1 MDFDIGVVRE
11 VDIEKT
17 MREAYLDYAMSVIVA
32 RALPDVRDG
41 LKPVQR
47 RILYAMYATG
57 LRHNV
62 PYRKSA
68 RVVGEVLGKYH
79 PHGDTAIYDA
89 LARMAQDFSLR
100 YPLVDGQGNFGSI
113 DGDSPA
119 AMRYTEARLTSIAEE
134 LLTDIEKETVDF
146 VPNFDGSL
154 QEPSALPARIPN
166 LLINGSSGIAV
177 GMATNIP
184 SHNLSEIADAIVFLI
199 DRWHDLDQ
207 VTVDDLMQ
215 IVPGPDFPTGALIMG
230 REGTRSAYAT
240 GRGKI
245 TVRAGTEIEDLA
257 GGRHRIV
264 INSIPFQVNKSQ
276 LVERIASLVHS
287 GRLDQIS
294 DLRDESDREG
304 LRVVVELKR
313 GAPPRKVLNQL
324 FKYTPL
330 ETTFG
335 VNMLALVDGTPRLLP
350 LKKALSLFI
359 QHRQEVLE
367 RRTRFEL
374 RQAKERAH
382 ILEGLRIALQ
392 FLDEV
397 ISIIRHAESAENA
410 KAKLV
415 ERFKLSEVQAQAILD
430 MQLRRLAALERQK
443 IEDEYQGLLKRIEY
457 LEGLLRDPDALLQL
471 VREDMLDL
479 KTKYGD
485 ERRTLI
491 MEAEG
496 ELTEEDLIP
505 QRDIL
510 VTITRG
516 MYIKSTPAH
525 SFRSQ
530 GRGGRGVATADL
542 REDDLLEHV
551 FSAKT
556 LDHILFFTSLGRV
569 FSLRGY
575 HIPEGKRTSRG
586 TSVLNL
592 LSLGSEEQIATVIP
606 VHDFDAARFIV
617 LATTQGIVKRM
628 RLDEFRNVRPSG
640 LIAANLRKGDSLVAA
655 QLTGGQ
661 DELLLVSAQGHALR
675 FGEGLLR
682 PIGRASTGVRGMRLG
697 LGDSLVSACV
707 VCVVEP
713 DALLFLV
720 TANGYGKV
728 VPLSEYPP
736 HGRGT
741 RGVKTISKHHLSK
754 TGPIVAARVVRETD
768 QVLIISKNGTGLRM
782 QVSEMRPMSRGARGV
797 FVIRLREGD
806 AVSAVA
812 VLRGEEPRKPE
823 EETGQEGKP
832 L

>member
-1 MDFDIGVVRE
+1 MEFDTGVVRE

-79 PHGDTAIYDA
+79 PHGDAAIYDA

-119 AMRYTEARLTSIAEE
+119 AMRYTEARLTPIAEE

-154 QEPSALPARIPN
+154 QEPSVLPARIPN

-184 SHNLSEIADAIVFLI
+184 PHNLNEIADAVVFLI
-199 DRWHDLDQ
+199 DHWHDLDQ
-207 VTVDDLMQ
+207 VTVDDLLE

-230 REGTRSAYAT
+230 HEGIRNAYAT
-240 GRGKI
+240 GRGRVV
-245 TVRAGTEIEDLA
+245 VRAGTEIEEVS

-264 INSIPFQVNKSQ
+264 ITSIPFQVNKSQ
-276 LVERIASLVHS
+276 LVERIASLVRS

-350 LKKALSLFI
+350 LKKALLLFI

-374 RQAKERAH
+374 RKAKERAH

-397 ISIIRHAESAENA
+397 IALIRHAESAEDA
-410 KAKLV
+410 RTKLM
-415 ERFKLSEVQAQAILD
+415 ERFGLSDVQAQAILD

-443 IEDEYQGLLKRIEY
+443 IEDEYQGLLERIDY
-457 LEGLLRDPDALLQL
+457 LQGLLENPEALLQL
-471 VREDMLDL
+471 VRQDMLDL
-479 KTKYGD
+479 KEKYGD
-485 ERRTLI
+485 ERRTQI

-516 MYIKSTPAH
+516 MYIKSTSPK
-525 SFRSQ
+525 SFRAQ
-530 GRGGRGVATADL
+530 GRGGKGVATADV
-542 REDDLLEHV
+542 RDKDLMEHV
-551 FSAKT
+551 FSSRT
-556 LDHILFFTSLGRV
+556 LDHILFFTTLGRV

-575 HIPEGKRTSRG
+575 QIPEGKRTSRG
-586 TSVLNL
+586 TSILNL
-592 LSLGSEEQIATVIP
+592 LNLEPEERIATVVP
-606 VHDFDAARFIV
+606 VGDFDSARFIV
-617 LATTQGIVKRM
+617 LATRQGVVKKM
-628 RLDEFRNVRPSG
+628 RLDEFRKVRPSG
-640 LIAANLRKGDSLVAA
+640 LIATKIRGGDSLVDAA
-655 QLTGGQ
+655 IVGEG
-661 DELLLVSAQGHALR
+661 DDIILVSEMGRALR
-675 FGEGLLR
+675 FGEKTLR
-682 PIGRASTGVRGMRLG
+682 TMGRASTGVRGMKLAP
-697 LGDSLVSACV
+697 GDALVS
-707 VCVVEP
+707 VCAVEP
-713 DALLFLV
+713 GAFLFLV
-720 TANGYGKV
+720 TANGYGKI
-728 VPLSEYPP
+728 VPLDEYRP
-736 HGRGT
+736 HGRSTQGMLT
-741 RGVKTISKHHLSK
+741 MPRRSLKK
-754 TGPIVAARVVRETD
+754 TGRIVAARVVRETD
-768 QVLIISKNGTGLRM
+768 QALIVSAAGIGLRM
-782 QVSEMRPMSRGARGV
+782 RLEGMRPMSRVARGV
-797 FVIRLREGD
+797 GVIGLQEGD
-806 AVSAVA
+806 SVAAVA
-812 VLRGEEPRKPE
+812 IIRTRSG
-823 EETGQEGKP
+823 
-832 L
+832 